1 MEMMLKRCTYNIH
14 NNKTWSKNSRIHK
27 FGGKTGAEINLK
39 QLFSLCDNCISP
51 RFLEYFF
58 CVLYRHEE
66 IYMKWYLTRS
76 TCSNELFTCLRDIA
90 MLNVN
95 DDDDEEENYLHDM
108 VWKSFWK
115 FFLHCLMRCS
125 MSLF

>member
-1 MEMMLKRCTYNIH
+1 MIKEHC
-14 NNKTWSKNSRIHK
+14 IHK
-27 FGGKTGAEINLK
+27 FGEKLVLK
-39 QLFSLCDNCISP
+39 STSSNYSVCATIAYHLAFQST
-51 RFLEYFF
+51 FF
-58 CVLYRHEE
+58 FVLYRHEE

-108 VWKSFWK
+108 V
-115 FFLHCLMRCS
+115 
-125 MSLF
+125 